1 MNKKLMGRTTEGD
14 AGTFVQPTCDSPLLL
29 VMPQVEVGNTVK
41 LGRLASFISSCDLV
55 LVQLLTEHHHGRD
68 LVDDACLLEPLP
80 GLRLSTDSSRSGGSE
95 HLSLS
100 FDVSRVKTASD
111 CSLGS
116 KS

>member
-1 MNKKLMGRTTEGD
+1 VNKKLMGRTTEGD

-29 VMPQVEVGNTVK
+29 VIPQVAVT
-41 LGRLASFISSCDLV
+41 LLRLASFISLCDLV
-55 LVQLLTEHHHGRD
+55 LVQLLTEPHHGRD

-100 FDVSRVKTASD
+100 FDVSRVKAS
-111 CSLGS
+111 C
-116 KS
+116 

>member
-14 AGTFVQPTCDSPLLL
+14 AETFVQPTCDSPLLL

-41 LGRLASFISSCDLV
+41 LGRLASFIPYAILSLWSPP
-55 LVQLLTEHHHGRD
+55 TEPHHGRD

-100 FDVSRVKTASD
+100 FDVSRVKAS
-111 CSLGS
+111 C
-116 KS
+116 